1 MLVVWIL
8 TWILQSVGVAEAV
21 TLWNW
26 FGDHVLATILLILFL
41 G

>member
-1 MLVVWIL
+1 MLIIWVL
-8 TWILQSVGVAEAV
+8 TWILQTLNIPEAV
-21 TLWNW
+21 QLWHW